1 MFDLLPLPVLYWNG
15 EGEIF
20 RFNQKAEEE
29 LGKYL
34 SREDININSITPVH
48 KFFEREM
55 DFDFIIDA
63 GVVDRK
69 LYRWVSFLIDQSPVI
84 GATIGTRV
92 GLECQTEPDI
102 YSQIFHEL
110 NNIITGVLMGLELSL
125 TEKNPEKI
133 KEHVVEE
140 ISNIKRISNITS
152 ALSSILRG
160 KRIYKRCNANSVLK
174 ESVKF
179 IRRTLR
185 KGIHTRLILPEITY
199 IAEIPEEFL
208 YEIMINLLSNA
219 RDSIEGEGT
228 IEVSLTGTEKV
239 VRIDIADTGKGIEE
253 DEILRIFEPFYT
265 KKTKGTGLG
274 LYIVKKLINIYGGRI
289 EVMSRQ
295 GAGTTFTLFL
305 KGKRKQGG

>member
-1 MFDLLPLPVLYWNG
+1 MLYWNG
-15 EGEIF
+15 EGEILK
-20 RFNQKAEEE
+20 FNHKAEEE
-29 LGKYL
+29 LGKFL
-34 SREDININSITPVH
+34 SRGDININSITPVH
-48 KFFEREM
+48 KFFEREL
-55 DFDFIIDA
+55 DFDLLIDA
-63 GVVDRK
+63 GVADKK

-92 GLECQTEPDI
+92 DIKSQTEPDI

-125 TEKNPEKI
+125 TEENPEKI
-133 KEHVVEE
+133 KEHIVEE
-140 ISNIKRISNITS
+140 ISNIKRISNITA

-160 KRIYKRCNANSVLK
+160 KRIYQRCNVNRVLK
-174 ESVKF
+174 ESIKF
-179 IRRTLR
+179 IKKSLW
-185 KGIHTRLILPEITY
+185 KGIDLKLTLPDITY
-199 IAEIPEEFL
+199 IADIPEEFL

-239 VRIDIADTGKGIEE
+239 VRIDIADTGRGIEE
-253 DEILRIFEPFYT
+253 DEILRIFEPFFT

-274 LYIVKKLINIYGGRI
+274 LYIVKKLIDTYGGRI
-289 EVMSRQ
+289 EVRSRC
-295 GAGTTFTLFL
+295 GVGTTFTLFL

>member
-1 MFDLLPLPVLYWNG
+1 VLYWNG
-15 EGEIF
+15 EGEILK
-20 RFNQKAEEE
+20 FNQKAEEE
-29 LGKYL
+29 LGKFL
-34 SREDININSITPVH
+34 SRGNININSITPVH
-48 KFFEREM
+48 KFFEREL
-55 DFDFIIDA
+55 DFDLIIDA
-63 GVVDRK
+63 GVADRK

-92 GLECQTEPDI
+92 DIKSQTEPDI

-125 TEKNPEKI
+125 TEENPEKI
-133 KEHVVEE
+133 KEHIVEE
-140 ISNIKRISNITS
+140 ISNIKRISNITA

-160 KRIYKRCNANSVLK
+160 KRIYQRCNVNRVLK
-174 ESVKF
+174 QSIKF
-179 IRRTLR
+179 IKKTLW
-185 KGIHTRLILPEITY
+185 KGIDLKLILPDITY
-199 IAEIPEEFL
+199 IADIPEEFL

-239 VRIDIADTGKGIEE
+239 VRIDIADTGRGIEE
-253 DEILRIFEPFYT
+253 DEILRIFEPFFT

-274 LYIVKKLINIYGGRI
+274 LYIVKKLIDTYGGRI
-289 EVMSRQ
+289 EVRSRC
-295 GAGTTFTLFL
+295 GVGTTFTLFL